1 VSSSRREP
9 KLVCVQGLGTV
20 GAANAVA
27 IAQARDGGGTPLYR
41 VVGVEQDSHLG
52 RSRAASLSEGK
63 FPFGS
68 ADLALSEATRGAHA
82 AGNLSA
88 TVDPRAYAEAD
99 IIVVD
104 VGLDLREKGAAAGFD
119 LPPFQAAI
127 TTIGRHMRPDAL
139 VLLESTVPPG
149 TCERVVAPT
158 LRTCLVDRGFGD
170 RAVKL
175 AYSYE
180 RVMPGADY
188 LSSITDMWR
197 VYAGIS
203 AEAADSAAAFLAS
216 IVNPKFPLH
225 RLDNIRSAELA
236 KVLENSFRAL
246 NIAFIDE
253 WERFGRRIDVDV
265 FEVLEAIRV
274 RPTHQNIR
282 YPGLGVGGYCLT
294 KDPLFGVAAAREIFG
309 FADAEFPLST
319 GSVAINEQMPS
330 VSLELLE
337 KLSGGNLSSKKIL
350 ILGGSYRADIGD
362 TRHSPSIQLGR
373 ALLER
378 GAKVEFVDGLAQE
391 WPGDMPRLHRVM
403 PPVSDWNIV
412 VMAVAHREFSNF
424 DIPKW
429 AGGARPLIFDTN
441 GVLNKRELAALKE
454 AGFHVA
460 AIGRGSI

>member
-1 VSSSRREP
+1 MSSSRGDS

-27 IAQARDGGGTPLYR
+27 IARARDDGGTLIYR
-41 VVGVEQDSHLG
+41 VVGVEQDSPLG
-52 RSRAASLSEGK
+52 RSRAASLGEGK
-63 FPFGS
+63 FPFGTT
-68 ADLALSEATRGAHA
+68 DFALSEATRAAHL

-88 TVDPRAYAEAD
+88 TVDPRAYADAD

-104 VGLDLREKGAAAGFD
+104 VGLDLRDKGTAAGFD
-119 LPPFQAAI
+119 LPPFHAAI
-127 TTIGRHMRPDAL
+127 TTIGRHMQPDAL

-149 TCERVVAPT
+149 TCERIVAPL
-158 LRTCLVDRGFGD
+158 LRTCLADRGFGD

-180 RVMPGADY
+180 RVMPGAEY

-203 AEAADSAAAFLAS
+203 TEAADSAAVFLAS
-216 IVNPKFPLH
+216 IVNPRFPLR

-265 FEVLEAIRV
+265 FDVLEAIRV

-294 KDPLFGVAAAREIFG
+294 KDPLFGIAAAREIFG

-319 GSVAINEQMPS
+319 SSVAINDQMPS
-330 VSLELLE
+330 VSLKLLE
-337 KLSGGNLSSKKIL
+337 ELAGGKLSSKKIL

-362 TRHSPSIQLGR
+362 TRHSPSIQLGQ

-378 GAKVEFVDGLAQE
+378 GAKVEFVDGLAHE
-391 WPGDMPRLHRVM
+391 WPGDLPRLHRVM
-403 PPVSDWNIV
+403 PPASEWDIV
-412 VMAVAHREFSNF
+412 VLAVAHREFSNF

-429 AGGARPLIFDTN
+429 TDGARPLIFDTS
-441 GVLNKRELAALKE
+441 GVLSKRELATLKE
-454 AGFHVA
+454 AGFPVA